1 MTNIS
6 SIKSWMAS
14 HEDEMLSDIKRLIAI
29 DSAKGEALD
38 GCPFGKGPA
47 EALKEA
53 GTIAARHGF
62 AACNMDSYVL
72 CIDMPGKSHDRGLDI
87 LAHLDV
93 VPATGDGW
101 NITKPFEAAIKDG
114 KLYGRGAADD
124 KGPAMA
130 ALYAMRAVK
139 ETGAEL
145 KTGVRLILGSDEE
158 SGSQDIEYYY
168 SKEKPA
174 PFTISPDADFP
185 VVNVERGRC
194 APHVTADYDQKG
206 EKIVY
211 IECGTAENVIPGEA
225 KAMFASLDAAEKGL
239 MTKRAQDLGCRAE
252 FNDESGGVLMTLKG
266 KTGHASLPE
275 DAVNALTALLEALD
289 AIKEDTV
296 LFGCLHAIKERF
308 PFGDHYGKAAGIQMS
323 DEICGPLT
331 ASPTILKAAEGHLE
345 YVFDAR
351 LPEEA
356 NEENVIG
363 ALRPHFEKNKM
374 HISCS
379 HMSRPHIVRP
389 DSPFVGLLLSCYEQV
404 KNVKGYPIAIGGGT
418 YVHEVE
424 NGVAFGPVDPGT
436 ETNMHGVDE
445 NIPVKQLTEAACIYA
460 LAILGVCGVES
471 KI

>member
-1 MTNIS
+1 
-6 SIKSWMAS
+6 
-14 HEDEMLSDIKRLIAI
+14 MLSDIKRLIAI
-29 DSAKGEALD
+29 DSAKGEPAD
-38 GCPFGKGPA
+38 GCPFGEGPA
-47 EALKEA
+47 KALKEA
-53 GTIAARHGF
+53 EAIAAGHGF

-72 CIDMPGKSHDRGLDI
+72 CIDMPGRSRKRGLDI

-93 VPATGDGW
+93 VPAVKSEW
-101 NITKPFEAAIKDG
+101 NITDPFKAIVRDG
-114 KLYGRGAADD
+114 KLYGRGSADD
-124 KGPAMA
+124 KGPAIV

-145 KTGVRLILGSDEE
+145 EKDVRLILGSDEE

-194 APHVTADYDQKG
+194 APHITADYDKAA
-206 EKIVY
+206 ERIIY
-211 IECGTAENVIPGEA
+211 IDCGTAENVIPGEA
-225 KAMFASLDAAEKGL
+225 KVLFASVSETETYLITNRAKELGCTAEFTGAQGGIL
-239 MTKRAQDLGCRAE
+239 MT
-252 FNDESGGVLMTLKG
+252 VKG

-275 DAVNALTALLEALD
+275 DAVNALTALIEVLGV
-289 AIKEDTV
+289 IKEDTP
-296 LFGCLHAIKERF
+296 LFGFLHAINEKF
-308 PFGDHYGKAAGIQMS
+308 PFGDHYGKAAGIKMS

-363 ALRPHFEKNKM
+363 VLRPHFEKNKM
-374 HISCS
+374 NISCS

-389 DSPFVGLLLSCYEQV
+389 DSPFVKLLLSCYEQV

-460 LAILGVCGVES
+460 LAILGVCGVEA